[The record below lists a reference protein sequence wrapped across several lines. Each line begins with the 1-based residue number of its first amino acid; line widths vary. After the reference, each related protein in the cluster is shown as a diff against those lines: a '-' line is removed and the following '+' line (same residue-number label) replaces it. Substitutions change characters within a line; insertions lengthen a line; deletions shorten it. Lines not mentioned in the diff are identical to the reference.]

1 MISARGF
8 GTAEFRE
15 IGVMIGEVLDGLAQ
29 SNDGAN
35 AAAEQAV
42 AARVLGMCARFPIY
56 TGAQL
61 GGGAHLQG

>member
-1 MISARGF
+1 MNER
-8 GTAEFRE
+8 RNDL
-15 IGVMIGEVLDGLAQ
+15 VLGEKQV
-29 SNDGAN
+29 NDGAN

-42 AARVLGMCARFPIY
+42 AARVLAMCARFPIY